1 MAPVSSATRRVEV
14 VEVGPRDGLQDET
27 VTLAT
32 ADKLELIARLVNA
45 GLRRLEVVS
54 FAHPERVPQ
63 MADAEAVMAGL
74 VRRADVR
81 YVGLVLNRR
90 GLERAL
96 ACRVEEVNVPVVVTD
111 TFSQKNQGMTTEA
124 ALEMW
129 AAVATEASANGVR
142 ATVTLSA
149 AFGCPYE
156 GVVEPDVVVKI
167 AQRAAEAGPSEIILA
182 DTIGCAVPTQ
192 VTDLVGALVAEIHP
206 AIRCHFHNTRNT
218 GLANAVA
225 AVDAGVSALDASV
238 GGLGGCP
245 FAPGAAGNI
254 ATEDLVYLLHGMGI
268 ETGVDLDRL
277 LVAASLAQQQV
288 GHDVPGMVLKAGPFP
303 RP

>member
-1 MAPVSSATRRVEV
+1 MSSAARRVEI
-14 VEVGPRDGLQDET
+14 VEVGPRDGLQDEKIS
-27 VTLAT
+27 LAT
-32 ADKLELIARLVNA
+32 ADKLELVARLVNA

-54 FAHPERVPQ
+54 FAHPARVPQ
-63 MADAEAVMAGL
+63 MADAEAVIKGL
-74 VRRADVR
+74 VPRDGVR
-81 YVGLVLNRR
+81 FVGLVLNRR
-90 GLERAL
+90 GLDRAL
-96 ACRVEEVNVPVVVTD
+96 ACGVEEVNIPVVVTD
-111 TFSQKNQGMTTEA
+111 TFSQKNQGMSTEA

-129 AAVATEASANGVR
+129 ASVASEAIANGMR

-156 GVVEPDVVVKI
+156 GVVDPDLVVKV
-167 AQRAAEAGPSEIILA
+167 ARRAAAAGPSEIILA

-192 VTDLVGALVAEIHP
+192 VTDLINAVVHEVEP

-225 AVDAGVSALDASV
+225 AIDAGVSALDASV

-254 ATEDLVYLLHGMGI
+254 ATEDLVYMLRAMGV
-268 ETGVDLDRL
+268 ETGVDLDQL
-277 LVAASLAQQQV
+277 LVAASLAQRQV
-288 GHDVPGMVLKAGPFP
+288 GHDVPGMLLKAGPFP
-303 RP
+303 RR